1 MCLADTSV
9 RGKKWQMA
17 LFQAESNKSP
27 LEKVF
32 FLKKMCATQVLPTG
46 VKSGK
51 CLFFKW
57 VQRIIRVF
65 GIRQKKVGKAK
76 PFRLKYSVIK
86 FYSENFAL
94 RNSRLRRAMWSMEIP
109 LGHSISQAR
118 VLVQLPKP
126 SSSIFATIF
135 LALLAA
141 SGRP

>member
-17 LFQAESNKSP
+17 LFQAGSNKSP
-27 LEKVF
+27 LEKVVF
-32 FLKKMCATQVLPTG
+32 EKKMCHTG
-46 VKSGK
+46 TSNGGKSGK
-51 CLFFKW
+51 WHFFKW

-76 PFRLKYSVIK
+76 PFRLKYSVINS
-86 FYSENFAL
+86 YSENFAL